1 MRLTLLYLAVANCQE
16 GLRGE
21 MKTEQIK
28 SVAEAAE
35 DLSES
40 YAELSQVLKD
50 SSRSAGSTKKLWRSE
65 NKSRLI
71 KVGLAIIAFP
81 DPTIT
86 DVVGGLLVAAGM
98 VQAGIRR
105 RTMYVEDVGKTFQKT
120 LKDIRSLRNEL

>member
-1 MRLTLLYLAVANCQE
+1 
-16 GLRGE
+16 

-28 SVAEAAE
+28 NVTETAEE
-35 DLSES
+35 LSES
-40 YAELSQVLKD
+40 YAELFQALKD
-50 SSRSAGSTKKLWRSE
+50 SSRSARSTKKLWRSE

-86 DVVGGLLVAAGM
+86 DIVGGLLVAAGI

-120 LKDIRSLRNEL
+120 LKDIHGLRNDL